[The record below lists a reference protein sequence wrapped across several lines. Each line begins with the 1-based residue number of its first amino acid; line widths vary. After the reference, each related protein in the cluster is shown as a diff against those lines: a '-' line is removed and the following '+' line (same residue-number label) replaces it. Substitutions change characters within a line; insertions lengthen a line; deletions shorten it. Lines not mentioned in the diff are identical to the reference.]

1 MKDKNEFQYKIDKNI
16 RRRLGVFYTPDLY
29 SKKTLELV
37 RMAISNIPKEN
48 DYIILDRCAG
58 IGNLEKYMTDDELS
72 HCVLSTYNFEEYQ
85 VLKEKFNGKVR
96 HIIFDKKEKITDA
109 LSEKYINNKTIKK
122 YVVSKNCNVIL
133 LENPPYAETTGI
145 EHQKLG
151 QASSNSS
158 WKKSFVVSEMKKE
171 IKNNSSTEMANAFIW
186 SGFNYYLKKENDTY
200 IVLAPIKYW
209 KTHKII
215 ENDFVKGF
223 AFNSKYFGT
232 KHPSCITCIYWKNT
246 KKDKKEKLEIECF
259 DIKEDQLVNTGKIE
273 IKQINTKI
281 SDYYDKRVFKDDVL
295 KGIFCELD
303 GTENKKTNIIGT
315 GRYNKNIIGYIVVK
329 STFNNPELN
338 TSLLVTT
345 RYDGVGSYLR
355 EDNFMEIL
363 PIFSAGRYLQ
373 YKNLWYER
381 AMLMK
386 TADMK
391 EKYLEDVK
399 SGKLNIFL
407 LKNLFFV
414 CLNSQNHCRSLIGSD
429 GRIYKNQLCLD
440 KNTLASKKLEIMCF
454 NDLEKEIYD
463 IWIKILE
470 ITKKNEKY
478 NKKFNYG
485 VYQIEKE
492 INTKENVELN
502 TLLKELK
509 IKLKEYYLKE
519 IMPVLIEYEFIK

>member
-1 MKDKNEFQYKIDKNI
+1 M
-16 RRRLGVFYTPDLY
+16 
-29 SKKTLELV
+29 
-37 RMAISNIPKEN
+37 
-48 DYIILDRCAG
+48 
-58 IGNLEKYMTDDELS
+58 
-72 HCVLSTYNFEEYQ
+72 
-85 VLKEKFNGKVR
+85 
-96 HIIFDKKEKITDA
+96 
-109 LSEKYINNKTIKK
+109 
-122 YVVSKNCNVIL
+122 
-133 LENPPYAETTGI
+133 
-145 EHQKLG
+145 
-151 QASSNSS
+151 
-158 WKKSFVVSEMKKE
+158 
-171 IKNNSSTEMANAFIW
+171 
-186 SGFNYYLKKENDTY
+186 
-200 IVLAPIKYW
+200 
-209 KTHKII
+209 
-215 ENDFVKGF
+215 
-223 AFNSKYFGT
+223 
-232 KHPSCITCIYWKNT
+232 
-246 KKDKKEKLEIECF
+246 
-259 DIKEDQLVNTGKIE
+259 
-273 IKQINTKI
+273 
-281 SDYYDKRVFKDDVL
+281 FKDDVL

-303 GTENKKTNIIGT
+303 GTENKKTNVIGT

-338 TSLLVTT
+338 TSLLVAT

-391 EKYLEDVK
+391 ERYLEDVK

-492 INTKENVELN
+492 INTKENIKLN
-502 TLLKELK
+502 ILLKELK